1 MNAQSNGLGLCPVCG
16 GQYARGHRV
25 SGGFK
30 VTCWP
35 EDGGCGA
42 ESALGLTSAEAAHWW
57 NSGALR
63 HTPPPSP
70 SPGARALVER
80 AARRLLELAGAQH
93 G

>member
-1 MNAQSNGLGLCPVCG
+1 MSAEAISGLGACPVCG
-16 GQYARGHRV
+16 RQNARGHRV

-42 ESALGLTSAEAAHWW
+42 ESALGLTAAEASHWW
-57 NSGALR
+57 NAGALR
-63 HTPPPSP
+63 HTP

-80 AARRLLELAGAQH
+80 AARRVLEMAGVVH